1 MSEVGEGWAAWDV
14 RSPRHT
20 GGMDDAELTA
30 AERLLL
36 VRLYV
41 AAAGQAGCC
50 WRTPYGRL
58 VSDPAPQ
65 TTPGPRHAKP
75 DRAHDL

>member
-1 MSEVGEGWAAWDV
+1 MD
-14 RSPRHT
+14 
-20 GGMDDAELTA
+20 DDAELTA

-41 AAAGQAGCC
+41 ASAGQAGCR
-50 WRTPYGRL
+50 RTPYGRL
-58 VSDPAPQ
+58 WLDPAPQ

-75 DRAHDL
+75 DHAHDL